1 MVELR
6 AGMKISLIFDR
17 TTVGAWRADPSRS
30 ELESHRGGRRCER
43 GVWRTDPSLSPT
55 EGVDGAKETRDGR
68 RGETVRERRGA
79 AAGRGGA
86 MHERPV
92 RGMGGVVSVCY
103 VRERTEGEGAVSF
116 GKWFTENF
124 SVNRFPNFCE
134 GFYGQTENIFC

>member
-1 MVELR
+1 MTTTLPPSDLIQETILPSVMVELR

-43 GVWRTDPSLSPT
+43 GVWRTDPSSSPT
-55 EGVDGAKETRDGR
+55 AGVDGAKETRDGR

-92 RGMGGVVSVCY
+92 RGMGGLSLCAMCE
-103 VRERTEGEGAVSF
+103 REQR
-116 GKWFTENF
+116 GK
-124 SVNRFPNFCE
+124 VL
-134 GFYGQTENIFC
+134 